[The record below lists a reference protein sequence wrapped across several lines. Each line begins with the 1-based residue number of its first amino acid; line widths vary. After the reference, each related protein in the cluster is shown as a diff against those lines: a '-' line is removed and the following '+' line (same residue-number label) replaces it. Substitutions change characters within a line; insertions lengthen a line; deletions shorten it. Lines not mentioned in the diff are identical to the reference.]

1 MSSGRLE
8 ARARPNRRGRI
19 SRLENRIYLRCRAPR
34 GRAITQAVRRAVLFD
49 ISVCPRSAC
58 HHERLESRVILAV
71 RSPGHRD
78 RCCVVDSAGR

>member
-34 GRAITQAVRRAVLFD
+34 GHACAQAVRRTVLFHV
-49 ISVCPRSAC
+49 SVYPPAARGYRSFKSG
-58 HHERLESRVILAV
+58 RFLAV
-71 RSPGHRD
+71 RFPGHRG
-78 RCCVVDSAGR
+78 RCRVVDSAGR